1 MPDDMRIMEIQYNTL
16 WFGGIL
22 ATEVIKAS
30 ISVLKSA
37 ARAIFRHRLGSR
49 NKDKSHQ
56 DVSRRHK
63 LKKHKVKRDPDVLLG
78 WR

>member
-1 MPDDMRIMEIQYNTL
+1 M

-37 ARAIFRHRLGSR
+37 ARAIFRHKLRSR
-49 NKDKSHQ
+49 NNDKSHR

-63 LKKHKVKRDPDVLLG
+63 PKKHKVKTRPGCFAWIALVPI
-78 WR
+78 R

>member
-1 MPDDMRIMEIQYNTL
+1 MRIMEIRYNTL
-16 WFGGIL
+16 WLGGIL

-37 ARAIFRHRLGSR
+37 ARAIFRHRLESR
-49 NKDKSHQ
+49 NNDKSHR

-63 LKKHKVKRDPDVLLG
+63 PEKHKVKRDPDVLLG